1 MVAALAAAAIPHA
14 AGHNKSRRYRS
25 AKIAVAQTAAFSALS
40 SNAPVATVPDAVTQ
54 MAATVG
60 RDYGVDVAQ
69 TRAVT
74 GPDGATWYLLPGT
87 GGLCFYVSH
96 LGGCGSWDNAV
107 NGRLFIAALPN
118 PASSAVAATAP
129 PGASEVIG
137 VAPNAISDVA
147 ANGDDTPVS
156 SNVYRLKTTN
166 ATSSRWAAGSSWRP
180 AHGPPASMRRP
191 AYLAGRLRPLG
202 SAQRT
207 QRERGAGAGP
217 RSWPLGSL
225 PPDASASPNCR
236 QRLRGPE
243 ASRGEA

>member
-1 MVAALAAAAIPHA
+1 MIRRNSMTSSLKRWALILAGAALIATMVAALAAAAIPHA

-166 ATSSRWAAGSSWRP
+166 ATGFVLHGSGVSQVVTL
-180 AHGPPASMRRP
+180 G
-191 AYLAGRLRPLG
+191 GR
-202 SAQRT
+202 
-207 QRERGAGAGP
+207 
-217 RSWPLGSL
+217 
-225 PPDASASPNCR
+225 
-236 QRLRGPE
+236 
-243 ASRGEA
+243 

>member
-1 MVAALAAAAIPHA
+1 MIRRNSMTSSLKRWALILAGAALIATMVAALAAAAIPHA

-40 SNAPVATVPDAVTQ
+40 SNAPAATVPDAVTQ

-166 ATSSRWAAGSSWRP
+166 ATGFVLHGSGVSQVVTL
-180 AHGPPASMRRP
+180 G
-191 AYLAGRLRPLG
+191 GR
-202 SAQRT
+202 
-207 QRERGAGAGP
+207 
-217 RSWPLGSL
+217 
-225 PPDASASPNCR
+225 
-236 QRLRGPE
+236 
-243 ASRGEA
+243 